1 MLNEQILPIH
11 ENESNPRYFHQPT
24 VRQEQKFVISPAKQN
39 GSRGK

>member
-11 ENESNPRYFHQPT
+11 ENESNPEYFHQPT